1 MPDFDLPKNFR
12 FHQIAPGNFPSNRWS
27 DGMIRFITAMPD
39 QHFVLLLE
47 DYWLCRKVDR
57 RCVRYA
63 HGFMKDNPDILRF
76 DLTDDR
82 LYTRG
87 MRDVG
92 AMDMYDII
100 ETPHQSQY
108 QFSTQAGIWNKK
120 LLLKL
125 LRNGKSAW
133 ETEIHTQPPQTM
145 RVVGT
150 RQRPVRYANA
160 IHKGKLDPYQL
171 KLIGK
176 KHLAYVTKL
185 IPEKWVVTKV
195 GEKE

>member
-1 MPDFDLPKNFR
+1 MPDFDLPKSFR
-12 FHQIAPGNFPSNRWS
+12 FHQIAPGNFPANRWS
-27 DGMIRFITAMPD
+27 DGTIRFLTAMPD

-57 RCVRYA
+57 RCVKFA
-63 HGFMKDNPDILRF
+63 HDFMKDNLDVLRF

-87 MRDVG
+87 ARDIG
-92 AMDMYDII
+92 AIEMYDVI

-108 QFSTQAGIWNKK
+108 QFSTQAGIWNKR

-125 LRNGKSAW
+125 LRPGKSAW
-133 ETEIHTQPPQTM
+133 ETEIHTQPPASM

-160 IHKGKLDPYQL
+160 VHKGKLDPYPL
-171 KLIGK
+171 KMIASR
-176 KHLAYVTKL
+176 HLDYIRDQ
-185 IPEKWVVTKV
+185 IPEKWQITEE
-195 GEKE
+195 GTDG